1 MKKSVVYSSPENT
14 VVRFNAWFDALEKRI
29 FYRRLR
35 DPEISS
41 VADVVRENLG
51 RLERINFAW
60 SREEILDALAAVD
73 RQLRILEAF
82 VIRNEL
88 KKGYCPLRSRER
100 AVDDAGA
107 LVATFRKL
115 TAPKRS
121 VSPVFERP
129 VRRR

>member
-88 KKGYCPLRSRER
+88 KKGYCPLRWRER
-100 AVDDAGA
+100 AVDAGA
-107 LVATFRKL
+107 LVATFRNL

-129 VRRR
+129 VKRR